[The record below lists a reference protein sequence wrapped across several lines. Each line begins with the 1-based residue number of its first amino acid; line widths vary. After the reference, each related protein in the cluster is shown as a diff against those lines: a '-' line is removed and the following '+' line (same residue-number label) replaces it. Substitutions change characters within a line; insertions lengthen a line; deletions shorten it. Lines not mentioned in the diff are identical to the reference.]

1 MLIPTTIYKATEM
14 LTSVA
19 KRRIYEVRYIYKT
32 LPRVTTPH
40 VTARYCCEPSVIA
53 LFITF
58 NFILSNN
65 ISVNMEGAE
74 LIEYYSK
81 VYLTLG

>member
-1 MLIPTTIYKATEM
+1 MLTSTTIYKPTEM

-19 KRRIYEVRYIYKT
+19 KRSIYEVRYIHKT

-40 VTARYCCEPSVIA
+40 VTARHCCEPCVLA

-58 NFILSNN
+58 DFVLSNN

-74 LIEYYSK
+74 LTE
-81 VYLTLG
+81 